1 MKRGNYEGGPSPGA
15 APAAKKLHR
24 GDKFE
29 GKLNYI
35 MLLLLHNLKANILA

>member
-29 GKLNYI
+29 GKKNKVQYFF
-35 MLLLLHNLKANILA
+35 LKNT